1 MRVYGKINGEFHFWA
16 FYSFLQN
23 LGVQNKYKT
32 TYTVY
37 SVHHCGHCTI
47 GLQEG
52 IGRQN
57 GYKSVL
63 WCFQI
68 DSGVWTQHGS
78 IIGKRGLLILFRGTA
93 LKIPSIVISPSATRW
108 QQLHFASAAGSY
120 NASLLPLIF
129 SNGEC
134 IFITYFFV
142 HVIKKG
148 CKPILK
154 DSKISS
160 LLQAKCHF
168 RKTISHPEQT

>member
-1 MRVYGKINGEFHFWA
+1 MCQNYMVKLMGNFIFGLFMGFCKTWESKIN
-16 FYSFLQN
+16 LTPPIQC
-23 LGVQNKYKT
+23 T
-32 TYTVY
+32 
-37 SVHHCGHCTI
+37 HHCGHCTM

-108 QQLHFASAAGSY
+108 QQLHFALAAGSY

-142 HVIKKG
+142 HVIKKDANQ
-148 CKPILK
+148 C
-154 DSKISS
+154 
-160 LLQAKCHF
+160 
-168 RKTISHPEQT
+168 